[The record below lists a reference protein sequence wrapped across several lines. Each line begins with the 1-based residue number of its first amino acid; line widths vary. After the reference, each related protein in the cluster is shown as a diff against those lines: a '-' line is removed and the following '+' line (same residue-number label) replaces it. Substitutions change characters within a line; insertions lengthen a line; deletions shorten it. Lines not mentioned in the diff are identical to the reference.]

1 ETWLSGE
8 EAEKYFNIEI
18 VEAKEV
24 AACTSD
30 YFDTYQKT
38 PNKVVEKS
46 PSIPKKDNNE
56 QLKIQ
61 NALDLLE
68 L

>member
-1 ETWLSGE
+1 
-8 EAEKYFNIEI
+8 
-18 VEAKEV
+18 
-24 AACTSD
+24 
-30 YFDTYQKT
+30 
-38 PNKVVEKS
+38 PNKIVAKA
-46 PSIPKKDNNE
+46 PSISKKDNNE

>member
-1 ETWLSGE
+1 
-8 EAEKYFNIEI
+8 
-18 VEAKEV
+18 EAKEV
-24 AACTSD
+24 AACSSD

-38 PNKVVEKS
+38 PNKIVAKS
-46 PSIPKKDNNE
+46 PSSSKKDLNE

-61 NALDLLE
+61 NAIDLLE

>member
-1 ETWLSGE
+1 
-8 EAEKYFNIEI
+8 A
-18 VEAKEV
+18 
-24 AACTSD
+24 
-30 YFDTYQKT
+30 
-38 PNKVVEKS
+38 
-46 PSIPKKDNNE
+46 PSISKKDNNE

>member
-1 ETWLSGE
+1 S
-8 EAEKYFNIEI
+8 
-18 VEAKEV
+18 
-24 AACTSD
+24 
-30 YFDTYQKT
+30 
-38 PNKVVEKS
+38 KVVAKA

-61 NALDLLE
+61 NELDLLE